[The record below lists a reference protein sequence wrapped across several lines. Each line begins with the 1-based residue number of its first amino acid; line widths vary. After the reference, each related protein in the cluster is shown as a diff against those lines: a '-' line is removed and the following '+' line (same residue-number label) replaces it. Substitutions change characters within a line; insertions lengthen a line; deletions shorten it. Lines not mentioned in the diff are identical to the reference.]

1 MKPARARAR
10 EEDFVKVFAELAQER
25 LSGDASP
32 RDQSF
37 ARVQERL
44 AATKEPVLRPWARVG
59 GLALAAATLLAVG
72 TWYWSA
78 SRGITYQLDNSQ
90 VAADGKLFGGS
101 GGSHVH
107 FSDGSQ
113 LALWPGA
120 QASVGELDAHG
131 GRVRIEE
138 GTTHV
143 AIMHKPAAA
152 WSLLAGPYTVRV
164 TGTAF
169 DIAWVNSAQRFA
181 ITMQSG
187 SVVITGPL
195 APQGVVLKAGQRLR
209 ADSALTVD
217 HAGDPEPVAAVLP
230 EPAAPPEPPAL
241 DDGNAA
247 PNGSSPGRHRFGRAS
262 WRELVSKGKF
272 ETVLHEAE
280 QRGISSVL
288 SGASVG
294 DLSALADA
302 ARYAR
307 RPDLS
312 RQALLAQRQRYA
324 GSPQARDAAF
334 FLGSLGESSGG
345 GSEWYERYLA
355 ESPSGAFASQALGR
369 ELVLAYAQHRALD
382 ARRFAA
388 LYSAKY
394 PNGPYASTARKV
406 LAEPS
411 GAGKAKV
418 P

>member
-1 MKPARARAR
+1 MKPARK
-10 EEDFVKVFAELAQER
+10 EDFVKVFTELAQER
-25 LSGDASP
+25 LPDDAPP

-37 ARVQERL
+37 ARIQERL
-44 AATKEPVLRPWARVG
+44 AASKEPAVRPWARVG
-59 GLALAAATLLAVG
+59 GLALAAASLLGVG
-72 TWYWSA
+72 TWYWA
-78 SRGITYQLDNSQ
+78 ANRGITYQLDNAQ

-101 GGSHVH
+101 SGSRVH

-113 LALWPGA
+113 LSLWPGA

-143 AIMHKPAAA
+143 AIMHKPAAV

-187 SVVITGPL
+187 SVLITGPL
-195 APQGVVLKAGQRLR
+195 APRGVTLEAGQRLR

-217 HAGDPEPVAAVLP
+217 HAGDPDPVAAVLP
-230 EPAAPPEPPAL
+230 EPAPPAL
-241 DDGNAA
+241 EDSSA
-247 PNGSSPGRHRFGRAS
+247 PPSSSSAPEHHRFGGRSS

-288 SGASVG
+288 SGASVS

-312 RQALLAQRQRYA
+312 RQALLAQRQRFA

-334 FLGSLGESSGG
+334 FLGSLGEGSGG
-345 GSEWYERYLA
+345 ASEWYERYLA

-369 ELVLAYAQHRALD
+369 ELVLAYGQHRTED

-388 LYSAKY
+388 AYNAKY

-406 LAEPS
+406 LAEPVGVG